1 MVLSIWNLVFG
12 ICILVPYLYGH
23 FRGVSR
29 SDYREAEII
38 PSVPDAAHTAGGKS
52 Y

>member
-1 MVLSIWNLVFG
+1 MIIFDITLGVFP
-12 ICILVPYLYGH
+12 VNQ
-23 FRGVSR
+23 
-29 SDYREAEII
+29 REAEII